1 MNARPPCLV
10 SQDEARHQREADD
23 AEAAWE
29 YWREQ
34 ADKEIQAKLPP
45 SEPRDWFDC
54 VVHGGRCNWSRL
66 PHADTNGG

>member
-10 SQDEARHQREADD
+10 SQDEVRHQREADD

-54 VVHGGRCNWSRL
+54 VVPGGRCNWSRL